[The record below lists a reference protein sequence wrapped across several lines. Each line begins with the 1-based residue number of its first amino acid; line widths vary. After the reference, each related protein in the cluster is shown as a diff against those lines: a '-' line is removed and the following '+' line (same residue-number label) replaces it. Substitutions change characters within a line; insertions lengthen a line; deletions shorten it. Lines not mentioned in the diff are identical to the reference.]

1 MNNLI
6 GFNKKNIKCTIF
18 KIVFLKFA
26 YKTKDV

>member
-6 GFNKKNIKCTIF
+6 GFNKNIKCTIF